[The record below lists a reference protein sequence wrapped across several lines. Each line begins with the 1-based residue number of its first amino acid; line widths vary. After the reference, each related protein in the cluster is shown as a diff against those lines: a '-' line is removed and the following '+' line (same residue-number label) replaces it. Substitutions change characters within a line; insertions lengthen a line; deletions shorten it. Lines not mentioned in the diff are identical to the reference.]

1 MGSSSFG
8 AEASRSSGFSWSTGA
23 QAVGEQAS
31 VVAPRDV
38 ESSRMRDG
46 THVPCVGRW
55 ILIHWATREV
65 LIIFLIRMFGRQ
77 TKVASTGRCPLMGC
91 VVSLMMLRG
100 TPLLKSISY
109 LALGFLSKLVKTNTY
124 RGLVINLGA
133 GRGA

>member
-1 MGSSSFG
+1 M
-8 AEASRSSGFSWSTGA
+8 WSTGA

-77 TKVASTGRCPLMGC
+77 TKVASTGRCPLMGF

-124 RGLVINLGA
+124 RGLVINIGA